1 MIDFFLNSY
10 KDASIIQIILE
21 FAAFVCGILSVWFAR
36 KENIWVYPTGLVA
49 TVITTYLLWLAGYL
63 GDMLI
68 NAYFSIMS
76 VYGWYKWAQ
85 KGNDSN
91 NLSITRTSFN
101 EKLSGILLFFITI
114 FVVFGIYK
122 FFETP
127 VHLGEYLISGHPILR
142 DNYIDI
148 FASGLFFTAM
158 WYMALKKIE
167 NWTLWIIGDIIV
179 TPLYAYRGLGM
190 LSLQYLIFTILA
202 VSAYL
207 EWKKILSSNIQTS

>member
-1 MIDFFLNSY
+1 MLDFFLNAY
-10 KDASIIQIILE
+10 KDVPAFQIVLE
-21 FAAFVCGILSVWFAR
+21 FIAFLLGILSVWFAK
-36 KENIWVYPTGLVA
+36 KENIWVYPTGLIA
-49 TVITTYLLWLAGYL
+49 TVITSYLLLIAGYL
-63 GDMLI
+63 GDMMI

-76 VYGWYKWAQ
+76 IYGWYVWSK
-85 KGNDSN
+85 KGSCNDD
-91 NLSITRTSFN
+91 LPITRTTKN
-101 EKLSGILLFFITI
+101 EKLTGVLLFFITI
-114 FVVFGIYK
+114 FVVFAIYN
-122 FFETP
+122 FFDYKI
-127 VHLGEYLISGHPILR
+127 HK

-202 VSAYL
+202 ISAYK
-207 EWKKILSSNIQTS
+207 EWKSILNNNTPPS